1 MRKIR
6 CLFIGILFMF
16 VTFIGVVNASTY
28 AGKLYE
34 VYHPNSG
41 FTVFAEEKYRN
52 MDYNSW
58 MIKSTVD
65 NRTYYCIDPTIPLEG
80 SFEGSHKYIIG
91 ENNIKKEINI
101 TSEQYKKINL
111 LAFYGYKYNDQK
123 YNHSDKKWYG
133 ITQVM
138 IWRVMRPDLTW
149 TFKESRDAKPDKNLY
164 KNEIKEL
171 NYLVSKHDILPS
183 FVDQKTKDK
192 DIRLLL
198 NDEITLKD
206 TNDTLYKYYLSS
218 SLFEKIKLTK
228 NDSSVTI
235 KGIKQGREQ
244 VNFSTSSYT
253 GDLFAFLTSSNYQDV
268 VIAGYDGLPHFSLF
282 VDVVG
287 GTLNIRKLD
296 KETNASQ
303 GDATLKGAKYEIY
316 DKDNKFVKLVET
328 DEDGKVQT
336 ILDYG
341 DYIIKEKNP
350 PQGYKLD
357 PNTYNISISKENNE
371 IDLDLK
377 DEVIKGRIIIKKTKG
392 GSKEKYI
399 PEENAVFEIYD
410 INNKLVDTITTD
422 KEGLAYLT
430 LPYGKYKVKQIKG
443 ADGYVI
449 SDDYEIN
456 IEQEKDYQLNIKNK
470 KLSIIEITK
479 LDEETNRPINDTFF
493 EIYKDGEKV
502 FEGKTDDDGKIK
514 IENVK
519 IGTYTLKE
527 VKPNRY
533 YRDND
538 EEKQFTIS
546 ENGTYL
552 DLKIKNTRKRG
563 NVTFYK
569 IDSLSGKKLEN
580 ASIRLEDNILKK
592 TVFKGKTDKDG
603 KIYIKDLVAGSY
615 CFYEE
620 KAPFGYKKDEKP
632 KCFELIKDNENINI
646 SMVNEKLISVP
657 NTFKDDSK
665 VYVLIGIFVVIV
677 SLSYLI
683 YVKQNK

>member
-6 CLFIGILFMF
+6 CLFIGILFMLF
-16 VTFIGVVNASTY
+16 SFAGVVNASNY

-65 NRTYYCIDPTIPLEG
+65 NRIYYCIDPTIPLEG

-111 LAFYGYKYNDQK
+111 LAFYGYKYNDRK

-149 TFKESRDAKPDKNLY
+149 TFKESRDAKPDKSLY
-164 KNEIKEL
+164 KDEIKEL
-171 NYLVSKHDILPS
+171 NYLVSKHDTLPS

-206 TNDTLYKYYLSS
+206 TNDTLYRYYLVS
-218 SLFEKIKLTK
+218 SLFKKIKLTRS
-228 NDSSVTI
+228 DSSVII

-287 GTLNIRKLD
+287 GTLNIRKFD

-303 GDATLKGAKYEIY
+303 GEATLKGAKYEIY

-328 DEDGKVQT
+328 DEDGKGQT

-341 DYIIKEKNP
+341 DYIIKEKTP

-371 IDLDLK
+371 INLDVK

-399 PEENAVFEIYD
+399 AEENAVFEIYD
-410 INNKLVDTITTD
+410 VNNKLVDTITTD
-422 KEGLAYLT
+422 KDGLAHLT

-456 IEQEKDYQLNIKNK
+456 IKQEKDYQLNIKNK

-479 LDEETNRPINDTFF
+479 LDEETNEPIKDTFF
-493 EIYKDGEKV
+493 EIYNGKEKI
-502 FEGKTDDDGKIK
+502 FEGKTDDNGKIK
-514 IENVK
+514 IENIK
-519 IGTYTLKE
+519 IGTYILKE
-527 VKPNRY
+527 VKSNKY
-533 YRDND
+533 YRSND
-538 EEKQFTIS
+538 EKREFTIS

-552 DLKIKNTRKRG
+552 ELKVKNTRKRG

-569 IDSLSGKKLEN
+569 VDSLSGKKLEN
-580 ASIRLEDNILKK
+580 ASIRLEDDILKK

-603 KIYIKDLVAGSY
+603 KIYIKDLVAGNY

-632 KCFELIKDNENINI
+632 KCFELIEDNENINI
-646 SMVNEKLISVP
+646 SMVNERLISVP
-657 NTFKDDSK
+657 NTFKNDSK
-665 VYVLIGIFVVIV
+665 VYVIIGIFVVIV